1 MGETCVA
8 LLWDVEEPWIE
19 QTQGMPKQIFFV
31 VIFTYASLLGSIPL
45 VHGQACDNAVPH
57 CKTCRRS
64 IVSYREE
71 ARVPELAT

>member
-1 MGETCVA
+1 MWKSLGSNKRRNAEA
-8 LLWDVEEPWIE
+8 D
-19 QTQGMPKQIFFV
+19 FFV